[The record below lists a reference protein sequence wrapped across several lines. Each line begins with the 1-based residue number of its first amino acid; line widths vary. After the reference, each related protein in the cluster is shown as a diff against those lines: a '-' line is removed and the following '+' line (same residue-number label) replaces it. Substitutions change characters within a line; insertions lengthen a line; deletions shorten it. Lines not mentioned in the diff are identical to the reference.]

1 MGFRPLIVKKSISNL
16 ISMNRFAL
24 LRNLL
29 LFFTFLIV
37 FMFSLSLIIDDK
49 RGDVGYQNAVEAS
62 NTQHLKAPKGF
73 EHNH

>member
-1 MGFRPLIVKKSISNL
+1 
-16 ISMNRFAL
+16 MNRFTL

-37 FMFSLSLIIDDK
+37 FMFSLSLIMDDRK
-49 RGDVGYQNAVEAS
+49 MALDPDHTVKAS
-62 NTQHLKAPKGF
+62 NTNPLKAPKGF